1 MDIKEILQSQK
12 DFFRS
17 GATLPVSFRLDALR
31 RLRALIVSREDEIC
45 RALASDLGKSDYE
58 SYMCEVGLALSEIS
72 YMIRHLRKVFPGK
85 DRPDPSFTI
94 RFKKFS

>member
-72 YMIRHLRKVFPGK
+72 YMIRHLRK
-85 DRPDPSFTI
+85 
-94 RFKKFS
+94 FSREKTVVASGFR